1 MADPKKD
8 IKKIPTMSSKAYNTP
23 EPKSPPPA
31 KPKAP
36 RQKPKF
42 VATPG
47 TGFKDNSGTNNQPKT
62 VTSGDR
68 AKEALKKAIKT
79 SVGISPFTAKTKKE
93 VVYQADA
100 SKSNYSD
107 KYGTQTSYKNTEKD
121 SSGKV
126 KSTASAD
133 LTTGKGNILPEFE
146 LAVTK
151 MYGSPVR
158 MDTVDPTT
166 GQVLPTGMGQG
177 PVNVDN
183 ANTAQTLQ
191 SQADA
196 AAVKANRAG
205 TPDRSASGAIQTP
218 ITMQGN
224 FKNSSIHAAARMFGN
239 VPNPV
244 PPPVN
249 FNAGLKNAMKGKEG
263 KFADMVAAAPIKS
276 KEGEGTTLDT
286 FEVNFKKE
294 KGNRPGKRATDG
306 QTTNSRI
313 NKDGTKT
320 SVDTYKGKKA
330 EGVIQASF

>member
-8 IKKIPTMSSKAYNTP
+8 IKKRPTISSRAYNTP
-23 EPKSPPPA
+23 ERRSTPPA
-31 KPKAP
+31 KP
-36 RQKPKF
+36 
-42 VATPG
+42 
-47 TGFKDNSGTNNQPKT
+47 
-62 VTSGDR
+62 
-68 AKEALKKAIKT
+68 
-79 SVGISPFTAKTKKE
+79 KKE

-224 FKNSSIHAAARMFGN
+224 FKNSSIDAAARMFGN

-263 KFADMVAAAPIKS
+263 KFADMVAAAPIKAKEGEGKA

-286 FEVNFKKE
+286 FEVNFTKE

-320 SVDTYKGKKA
+320 SVDTYKGEKA

>member
-8 IKKIPTMSSKAYNTP
+8 IKKRPTMSSRAYNTP
-23 EPKSPPPA
+23 ERRSTPPA
-31 KPKAP
+31 KP
-36 RQKPKF
+36 
-42 VATPG
+42 
-47 TGFKDNSGTNNQPKT
+47 
-62 VTSGDR
+62 
-68 AKEALKKAIKT
+68 
-79 SVGISPFTAKTKKE
+79 KKE

-205 TPDRSASGAIQTP
+205 TPDRSASSAIQTP

-224 FKNSSIHAAARMFGN
+224 FKNSSIDAAARMFGN

-263 KFADMVAAAPIKS
+263 KFADMVAAAPIKAKEGEGKA

-286 FEVNFKKE
+286 FEVNFTKE

-320 SVDTYKGKKA
+320 SVDTYKGEKA